1 LFRKAAGSLA
11 ALQTERSSGRTCCS
25 ANKVREQDEDD
36 NLQALCKS
44 CHAVKTTRFMQQRKK
59 LKQKI
64 GDTKENNNIKKNIN
78 NNIQKPNIINNIYI
92 NSSCSTAPLKYM

>member
-1 LFRKAAGSLA
+1 
-11 ALQTERSSGRTCCS
+11 
-25 ANKVREQDEDD
+25 
-36 NLQALCKS
+36 
-44 CHAVKTTRFMQQRKK
+44 MQQRKK